1 MVMEEISKMAA
12 HNTVSWSF
20 IALAATGKHR
30 IYTDAVVPRG
40 TCALMICA
48 GAVCGTFLLRYML
61 DRLLFQ
67 VGAVPYEPIQ
77 HSWSPAACCPS
88 VG

>member
-1 MVMEEISKMAA
+1 MVMVEISKMAA
-12 HNTVSWSF
+12 HNTISWSF
-20 IALAATGKHR
+20 IALAATGKHMY
-30 IYTDAVVPRG
+30 IDAVVSRG
-40 TCALMICA
+40 AGSIMVGA

-67 VGAVPYEPIQ
+67 VGAVPYQPIQ